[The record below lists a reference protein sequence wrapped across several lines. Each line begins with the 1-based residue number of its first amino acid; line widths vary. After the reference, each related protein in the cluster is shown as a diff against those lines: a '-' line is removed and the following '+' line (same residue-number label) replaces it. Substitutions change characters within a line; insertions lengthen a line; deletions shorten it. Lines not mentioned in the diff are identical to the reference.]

1 MLNCICR
8 FDEQGV
14 FRLADQSKWQ
24 SAYLKISAAEQ
35 KERIAAL
42 REKMKSCTLCPRNCG
57 VDRLQNEKGKCEAPL
72 SAMISSISP
81 HYGEEKVL
89 VGPGGSGTIFF
100 THCNLE
106 CLFCQNW
113 TISRG
118 YDGGEEVSAA
128 ELASLMLSL
137 QSRGCSNIN
146 LVTPTPYIYQIVSAL
161 SLAAEGGLTLPVI
174 YNCGGYE
181 SLEALQLLEGFIDIY
196 MPDTKYGADEIGEI
210 YSGVPGYFSYMGA
223 ALQEMQRQV
232 GDLQLDDRGLA
243 TRGLLVRHLV
253 MPADISGSEAV
264 ASFISTKVSPQS
276 AVNVMDQYHPAYRA
290 ADYPRLKR
298 RITAEEFRTAREAF
312 RKAGLKIL

>member
-1 MLNCICR
+1 M
-8 FDEQGV
+8 
-14 FRLADQSKWQ
+14 
-24 SAYLKISAAEQ
+24 SAKAR

-42 REKMKSCTLCPRNCG
+42 RKKMKSCTLCPRNCG
-57 VDRLQNEKGKCEAPL
+57 VDRLQEEKGKCGAPL
-72 SAMISSISP
+72 SALISSIGP

-118 YDGGEEVSAA
+118 YETGEKVSTA

-137 QSRGCSNIN
+137 QRQGCTNIN

-161 SLAAEGGLTLPVI
+161 NLAAEGGLTLPVI

-181 SLEALQLLEGFIDIY
+181 SVEALQLLEGFIDIY
-196 MPDTKYGADEIGEI
+196 MPDAKYGADDAGEI
-210 YSGVPGYFSYMGA
+210 YSGIPDYFSRMGA

-232 GDLQLDDRGLA
+232 GDLQVDGRGLA
-243 TRGLLVRHLV
+243 KRGLLVRHLV

-264 ASFISTKVSPQS
+264 ATSISTEVSPHS

-298 RITAEEFRTAREAF
+298 RITAEEYRTAREAF